1 MTRKGRIDEQAGG
14 TYGSPEAA
22 AGGQRS
28 GVVRAQLLAPLT
40 ERMLDLAG
48 VGVGDRVLD
57 VAAGTGEQTLA
68 AARRVGP
75 TGAVLATDIAAQ
87 MLALAAE
94 AAAQAG
100 LRNVETRI
108 RDARDLDLEPE
119 SFDAAISRLAL
130 MLVPERA
137 RAMAGIHRALKTG
150 KKLAALVL
158 ATADECPFIALP
170 MGIAGRCAGSPRA
183 PLGDPGLFALGDPA
197 KLTAAYRDIG
207 FSEVTIEVARVQRRF
222 PSLAV
227 AMQNVRDILPE
238 IPQLLMHATDAERAA
253 AWAEIEG
260 ALRQFDGPD
269 EFAVPHTFLIGVGT
283 K

>member
-1 MTRKGRIDEQAGG
+1 MTDKLRIEDQAGG

-22 AGGQRS
+22 AAWQRS
-28 GVVRAQLLAPLT
+28 GVARAQVLAPLT

-48 VGVGDRVLD
+48 VGVGHRVLD

-87 MLALAAE
+87 MLALAAK
-94 AAAQAG
+94 AAVQAG
-100 LRNVETRI
+100 FRNVETRV

-130 MLVPERA
+130 MLVPERT
-137 RAMAGIHRALKTG
+137 RAMACVHRALKKG
-150 KKLAALVL
+150 KKLAALVP

-170 MGIAGRCAGSPRA
+170 MGIAGRCAGTPQA
-183 PLGDPGLFALGDPA
+183 PLGDPGMFALGDPA
-197 KLTAAYRDIG
+197 MLAAAYRDAG
-207 FSEVTIEVARVQRRF
+207 FRDVTVEVVRVQRRF
-222 PSLAV
+222 PSVAV
-227 AMQNVRDILPE
+227 AMQNVRDLLPE
-238 IPQLLMHATDAERAA
+238 IPKLLMHVTDAERAA
-253 AWAEIEG
+253 AWAEIER
-260 ALRQFDGPD
+260 ALRQFDGVD
-269 EFAVPHTFLIGVGT
+269 EFVVPQSYVIGVGT